1 MLSVALID
9 NYSMRDPAQLLP
21 RDLKADPSMTIQTEL
36 STITSTMNEL
46 SVRITA
52 LVETDGAAMDND
64 VYTELIA
71 AERTIGTL
79 LRRLNRVAGRIS

>member
-1 MLSVALID
+1 
-9 NYSMRDPAQLLP
+9 MRDPLHIRHATKG
-21 RDLKADPSMTIQTEL
+21 RTMTIQTEL

-46 SVRITA
+46 SARITA
-52 LVETDGAAMDND
+52 LVESDGASMEND

>member
-1 MLSVALID
+1 MLAATLID
-9 NYSMRDPAQLLP
+9 NYSMRDPAQLFP
-21 RDLKADPSMTIQTEL
+21 RDSKADSSMTIQTEL

>member
-1 MLSVALID
+1 
-9 NYSMRDPAQLLP
+9 
-21 RDLKADPSMTIQTEL
+21 MTIQSEL

-46 SVRITA
+46 SARITV
-52 LVETDGAAMDND
+52 LVETDGATMPSD

-79 LRRLNRVAGRIS
+79 LRRSD

>member
-1 MLSVALID
+1 
-9 NYSMRDPAQLLP
+9 MRDLRNSS
-21 RDLKADPSMTIQTEL
+21 RDSKADSFMTIQTEL